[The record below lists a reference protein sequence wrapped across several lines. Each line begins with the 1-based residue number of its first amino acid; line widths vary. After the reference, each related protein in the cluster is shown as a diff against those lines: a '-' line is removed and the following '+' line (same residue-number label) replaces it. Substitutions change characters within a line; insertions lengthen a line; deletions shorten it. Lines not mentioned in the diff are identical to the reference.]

1 VHMVGAA
8 PAAAAAFINGQCH
21 PLMVA
26 AH

>member
-8 PAAAAAFINGQCH
+8 PAAAAAFVNGWCR
-21 PLMVA
+21 PLIVA